1 MTAGRPTDYTKEL
14 GEEMCSLI
22 ADGNSV
28 SKICAMDGMPAAKSF
43 FRWLRLHEE
52 FRHNYEASKEEQ
64 ADRFVEQMLE
74 IADDAEPENVQVARL
89 RLDTR
94 KWIASKFKPKR
105 YGDKITQE
113 QIGEGGGAIK
123 HQVTW
128 TIQPV
133 KPLDD

>member
-1 MTAGRPTDYTKEL
+1 MTGRPTDYSEKL
-14 GEEMCSLI
+14 AGEMCAMI
-22 ADGNSV
+22 ANGNSI
-28 SKICAMDGMPAAKSF
+28 SKISAIKGMPASTTF
-43 FRWLRLHEE
+43 FRWLREHPE
-52 FRHNYEASKEEQ
+52 FRDNYESAKEEQ

-74 IADDAEPENVQVARL
+74 IADDAEPENAQVARL

-113 QIGEGGGAIK
+113 QVGEGGGAIK